1 MKSTELSIDFKHF
14 YEIPLIAKCNFSP
27 HELSVFKNYVTTE
40 RFGKKEKILKPGE
53 EDDKFRFIHKGLVRQ
68 YYIFDEK
75 EINTQF
81 CCVIDN
87 IVVAF
92 ASYMGH
98 QPSDYFIE
106 ALEPT
111 TLFSI
116 TRENMDYLMSQGP
129 NFINFGKSISA
140 MLCNQKSLREK
151 ELLNYDALGRLQNF
165 INTKPEL
172 FLRLPQI
179 YIASYL
185 NIQPETFSALKK
197 KLVY

>member
-1 MKSTELSIDFKHF
+1 MKPTTVNIDFKHF
-14 YEIPLIAKCNFSP
+14 YEIPLIAECNFSP
-27 HELSVFKNYVTTE
+27 HELAVFKNCVTIE
-40 RFGKKEKILKPGE
+40 RFGKKEKVLNAGE
-53 EDDKFRFIHKGLVRQ
+53 EDNKFRFIHKGLVRQ
-68 YYIFDEK
+68 YYTFKEK
-75 EINTQF
+75 EINVQF
-81 CCVIDN
+81 SDVNDV
-87 IVVAF
+87 VVAF
-92 ASYMGH
+92 ASFMGH

-111 TLFSI
+111 ELFSI

-129 NFINFGKSISA
+129 NFVSFGKKISA
-140 MLCNQKSLREK
+140 TLCTQKSLREK

-165 INTKPEL
+165 MNTMPDL

>member
-1 MKSTELSIDFKHF
+1 MKSTEISIDFKHF

-27 HELSVFKNYVTTE
+27 HELSIFKKHVTVE
-40 RFGKKEKILKPGE
+40 RFGKKEKILKVGE
-53 EDDKFRFIHKGLVRQ
+53 EDNKFRFIHKGLVRQ
-68 YYIFDEK
+68 YYVFNEK
-75 EINTQF
+75 EINIQF
-81 CCVIDN
+81 CCPNDN

-111 TLFSI
+111 AVFSI
-116 TRENMDYLMSQGP
+116 TRENMDHLMSQGP

-140 MLCNQKSLREK
+140 TLCTQKSLREK

-165 INTKPEL
+165 IDTKPEL

>member
-1 MKSTELSIDFKHF
+1 MKATLPDIDFKQF
-14 YEIPLIAKCNFSP
+14 YEIPLIKECSFTP
-27 HELSVFKNYVTTE
+27 GELTTFKKFVHAE
-40 RFGKKEKILKPGE
+40 RFDKKDKILISGE
-53 EDDKFRFIHKGLVRQ
+53 EDSKFRFIQKGLVRQ
-68 YYIFDEK
+68 YYVFNK
-75 EINTQF
+75 REINVQF
-81 CCVIDN
+81 SGVND

-92 ASYMGH
+92 ASYMAH

-111 TLFSI
+111 VLFSI
-116 TRENMDYLMSQGP
+116 QRDDMDFMMSMGP
-129 NFINFGKSISA
+129 NFINFGKRISA
-140 MLCNQKSLREK
+140 TLCNQKSLREK

>member
-1 MKSTELSIDFKHF
+1 MKGPEPNIDFKHF
-14 YEIPLIAKCNFSP
+14 FEIPLIANCNFTP
-27 HELSVFKNYVTTE
+27 HEQSIFKNYVTIE
-40 RFGKKEKILKPGE
+40 RFSKKEKILKIGE
-53 EDDKFRFIHKGLVRQ
+53 EDNKFRFIYKGLVRQ
-68 YYIFDEK
+68 YYVFNEK
-75 EINTQF
+75 EINIQF
-81 CCVIDN
+81 SCPIDN

-116 TRENMDYLMSQGP
+116 TRDNMDHLMSHGP

-140 MLCNQKSLREK
+140 TLCTQKSLREK

-165 INTKPEL
+165 MNTKPEL

-185 NIQPETFSALKK
+185 NIQPETFSTLKK

>member
-1 MKSTELSIDFKHF
+1 MKSAELNIDIKHF
-14 YEIPLIAKCNFSP
+14 FEIPLVKECNFSKY
-27 HELSVFKNYVTTE
+27 EMEKLADCVVSE
-40 RFGKKEKILKPGE
+40 RLCKKMKILVPGE
-53 EDDKFRFIHKGLVRQ
+53 EDNKFRFVHKGLVRQ
-68 YYIFDEK
+68 YYVFKEK
-75 EINTQF
+75 EINVQF
-81 CCVIDN
+81 SDVND

-106 ALEPT
+106 ALEPAE
-111 TLFSI
+111 LFTI

-129 NFINFGKSISA
+129 NFISFGKKISA
-140 MLCNQKSLREK
+140 SLCNEKSLRER
-151 ELLNYDALGRLQNF
+151 ELLNYGALGRLQNF
-165 INTKPEL
+165 MDTKTDL

-197 KLVY
+197 KIVY

>member
-1 MKSTELSIDFKHF
+1 MKSTTINIDFEHF
-14 YEIPLIAKCNFSP
+14 YEIPLIKECNFSSV
-27 HELSVFKNYVTTE
+27 ELSAFMHCVNIEK
-40 RFGKKEKILKPGE
+40 FGKKEKILIQGD
-53 EDDKFRFIHKGLVRQ
+53 EDNKFRFVYKGLVRQ
-68 YYIFDEK
+68 YYVFNEK

-81 CCVIDN
+81 SCIND

-106 ALEPT
+106 AQEST
-111 TLFSI
+111 SLFSI
-116 TRENMDYLMSQGP
+116 KRDDMDYLMSQGP
-129 NFINFGKSISA
+129 SFINLGKKISA
-140 MLCNQKSLREK
+140 ALCDQKSMREK

-165 INTKPEL
+165 IDTKPDL